1 MPSKK
6 KKKQK
11 APKKAAKA
19 KADKEVGGKDT
30 AMVAV
35 DSEMQRLKIDEA
47 ALDDEDKLL
56 EDAMKLAAA
65 EKVLM
70 MAFEKCRHGYL
81 PRSSKEGNYCDRF
94 ATAFLSESSRGY
106 DSYWSMDKTLKKSMA
121 ATKKQFPGVWRNQEK
136 LELSKSFCLARGAI
150 NILIGEIG
158 RARCAAF
165 AANFMEQWID
175 ITLSRTKTEFDLP
188 KLIELLNADEHTLV
202 SYVRTRIPCT
212 CLDLKHK
219 EVKSIKKMGWCN
231 NPTCSHDNTVERST
245 MLSCTRCRWANY
257 CSQECQTQHWK
268 IHKKICCDVS
278 ARLILSEISSGV

>member
-1 MPSKK
+1 
-6 KKKQK
+6 
-11 APKKAAKA
+11 
-19 KADKEVGGKDT
+19 
-30 AMVAV
+30 MVAV

-65 EKVLM
+65 EKEEM
-70 MAFEKCRHGYL
+70 KAFEKCRHGYL
-81 PRSSKEGNYCDRF
+81 PRSSKEHNYCDRF
-94 ATAFLSESSRGY
+94 ASTFLWESSRGWKS
-106 DSYWSMDKTLKKSMA
+106 DWSMDKILKKSMA

-136 LELSKSFCLARGAI
+136 LELSKSFFLAGGAECILKGKNGLARCSAY
-150 NILIGEIG
+150 
-158 RARCAAF
+158 

-175 ITLSRTKTEFDLP
+175 ITLSRTKTEFDLL
-188 KLIELLNADEHTLV
+188 KLMELLNADEHTLV
-202 SYVRTRIPCT
+202 SYVRNRIPCT
-212 CLDLKHK
+212 CLDLKYK

-231 NPTCSHDNTVERST
+231 NPTCSHPYRMVERST
-245 MLSCTRCRWANY
+245 MLSCTRCRWAHY